1 MAVRTAVTP
10 RAGKVAPPS
19 RSRQPDY
26 TLPRQYSVN
35 AVTVSGKYTLVVGL
49 GAILGLVG
57 VSLATW
63 LISVNPNSVRGAVLR
78 RDSDA
83 TKQLPVAAASITVS
97 GGSPV
102 GNVESDAS
110 GYFNIRLKRRIRQ
123 GQPITIHFRHPDYQ
137 PLDLHETA
145 SNDLYI
151 AYLTP
156 IASPARAPVSGP
168 EVQIANVV
176 AQYSVAS
183 TNDVNVGS
191 AFKTFVVVNKGNVP
205 CSGRGPCSPDG
216 KWKAATGSAV
226 LDAGPG
232 NEFHNARASC
242 IAGPCP
248 FTRIDD
254 TNLSH
259 GNQSLTVSALNWSDT
274 ATFLVEAEVYKPVI
288 SDVIR
293 RSYPVIFDE
302 ALTFTLPASAQGVS
316 ILADVDGSMIV
327 FPLGPALYLSWA
339 ECQLSLTN
347 DQTRVYRCEL
357 KPGFRFSTGHS

>member
-1 MAVRTAVTP
+1 VT
-10 RAGKVAPPS
+10 
-19 RSRQPDY
+19 RS
-26 TLPRQYSVN
+26 S
-35 AVTVSGKYTLVVGL
+35 KYTLVVGL

-57 VSLATW
+57 ASVATA
-63 LISVNPNSVRGAVLR
+63 LVSVNPNSIRGAVLR
-78 RDSDA
+78 RDSDPS
-83 TKQLPVAAASITVS
+83 KELPVAAASITLS

-102 GNVESDAS
+102 KSVESDAS
-110 GYFNIRLKRRIRQ
+110 GYFNVRLKRRIRR
-123 GQPITIHFRHPDYQ
+123 GQPITIHLRHPDYQ
-137 PLDLHETA
+137 PLDLRETA

-156 IASPARAPVSGP
+156 IAPVARAPVSGP
-168 EVQIANVV
+168 EVKIANVV
-176 AQYSVAS
+176 AQYSVA
-183 TNDVNVGS
+183 TRNDVNVGS
-191 AFKTFVVVNKGNVP
+191 AFKTFVVANEGNVP
-205 CSGRGPCSPDG
+205 CPGHGPCSPDR

-226 LDAGPG
+226 LDAGAG

-339 ECQLSLTN
+339 DCQLSLTN

-357 KPGFRFSTGHS
+357 KPGFQFSQARS

>member
-1 MAVRTAVTP
+1 
-10 RAGKVAPPS
+10 
-19 RSRQPDY
+19 
-26 TLPRQYSVN
+26 
-35 AVTVSGKYTLVVGL
+35 VTVSGKYTLVVGL

-57 VSLATW
+57 ALLATW
-63 LISVNPNSVRGAVLR
+63 LISVNPNSLRGVVLK
-78 RDSDA
+78 RDSDPA
-83 TKQLPVAAASITVS
+83 KQLPVTGAEITLS

-102 GNVESDAS
+102 GSVESDAS
-110 GYFNIRLKRRIRQ
+110 GYFNIRLRRRIRR
-123 GQPITIHFRHPDYQ
+123 GQPITIHLRHPDYQ
-137 PLDLHETA
+137 PLDLYETA
-145 SNDLYI
+145 SNKLYI
-151 AYLTP
+151 AFLTP
-156 IASPARAPVSGP
+156 IAHPARAPISGP
-168 EVQIANVV
+168 EVEIANVV
-176 AQYSVAS
+176 AQYSVAT
-183 TNDVNVGS
+183 TNEVNVGS
-191 AFKTFVVVNKGNVP
+191 AFKTFVVANKGNVP
-205 CSGRGPCSPDG
+205 CPGRGPCSPDG
-216 KWKAATGSAV
+216 KWKAAMGSVV

-232 NEFHNARASC
+232 NGFHNARASC

-254 TNLSH
+254 TNLSR

-339 ECQLSLTN
+339 DCQLSLTN

-357 KPGFRFSTGHS
+357 KPGFQFSQARS